1 MTRSIGDGSLAL
13 RMRVAGLMRVI
24 AVPMMLALTPAQAA
38 DQALIDAAKKEGAV
52 TWYTTLIVNQMARP
66 AVDAFEKKYGI
77 AVNYIRNDSQDI
89 MLRVLNEAKSGKVL
103 ADIYDGVSGVGTYKR
118 ENLLE
123 KWLPDVAKT
132 LPKEF
137 FDKDGYWIGTSL
149 YLQAFSYNTDL
160 VKKGDEPKTL
170 QDLLDPK
177 WKGQMAISGSSSTT
191 GVGGF
196 VGHVVT
202 KMGEEK
208 GVEYLKKLAL
218 QKPAVLQVSTRQV
231 MDQVIAGEY
240 QIGVQ
245 TLTHHAAFSSSRGA
259 PVEWVPT
266 EDAMGSLLI
275 LGLFKGPHPNAGKLL
290 IDFLM
295 SDEGQTLFRE
305 ADYIPVA
312 PNVQARQA
320 RLKPDGVN
328 FRARIFTPEEIDAG
342 QPGWMKIF
350 QETLK

>member
-1 MTRSIGDGSLAL
+1 MSVRVTRSLVVLAASLCVV
-13 RMRVAGLMRVI
+13 VAG
-24 AVPMMLALTPAQAA
+24 PATAA
-38 DQALIDAAKKEGAV
+38 DQALIEAAKKEGSV

-77 AVNYIRNDSQDI
+77 KVNYIRNDSQDI
-89 MLRVLNEAKSGKVL
+89 MLRVQAEARNGKVL
-103 ADIYDGVSGVGTYKR
+103 ADIYDGVSGVGIYKR
-118 ENLLE
+118 DNLLE
-123 KWLPDVAKT
+123 KWLPDVARS
-132 LPKEF
+132 LPPQYYDRE
-137 FDKDGYWIGTSL
+137 GYWIGTSL

-160 VKKGDEPKTL
+160 VKKGSEPKTL
-170 QDLLDPK
+170 EALLDPK

-202 KMGEEK
+202 KMGEDK
-208 GVEYLKKLAL
+208 GIEYLGKLAQ
-218 QKPAVLQVSTRQV
+218 QKIAVLQVSTRQV

-245 TLTHHAAFSSSRGA
+245 TLTHHAAFSSTRGA
-259 PVEWVPT
+259 PVDWVPT
-266 EDAMGSLLI
+266 EDAMGALLI

-295 SDEGQTLFRE
+295 SDEGQTLFRD
-305 ADYIPVA
+305 ADYIPVS
-312 PNVQARQA
+312 PNVAARQA

-328 FRARIFTPEEIDAG
+328 FRAKIFTPEEIDDQ
-342 QPGWMKIF
+342 QPRWMKIF
-350 QETLK
+350 QDTLR